1 MEDYIFPILLITGYL
16 LPFWIALYRNHVY
29 KWVILVLTI
38 GGGWTGFLWLGSL
51 VWAVWPDNKSLVDP
65 LAGNVTDVEKKN
77 DDQYE

>member
-1 MEDYIFPILLITGYL
+1 MEEYILPILFIIGYL
-16 LPFWIALYRNHVY
+16 LPFWIALYRHHVY